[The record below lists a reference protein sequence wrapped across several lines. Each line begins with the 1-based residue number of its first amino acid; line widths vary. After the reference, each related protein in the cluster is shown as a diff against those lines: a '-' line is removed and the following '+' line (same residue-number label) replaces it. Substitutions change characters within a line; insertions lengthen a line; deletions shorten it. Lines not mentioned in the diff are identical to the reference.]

1 MGIIVKNKKFKIDSL
16 ESKKDCSKYI
26 DSLDLTSG
34 KIEVIVRPYSNK
46 NQRSIDQN
54 NRYWHMIRQASN
66 ESGYTVNE
74 LHTIMIMEVLGMQEV
89 TNLKGDTHSVP
100 IQTSG
105 LTVSQFGE
113 YMDQVESVLINAG
126 IYYPQPEEWR
136 FTKSS

>member
-1 MGIIVKNKKFKIDSL
+1 MGIIVRNKKFKIDSL
-16 ESKKDCSKYI
+16 ESKNDCSRYI

-34 KIEVIVRPYSNK
+34 KVEVIVRPYSNK
-46 NQRSIDQN
+46 NQRSVDQN

-89 TNLKGDTHSVP
+89 TSLKGETHSVP

-105 LTVSQFGE
+105 LTVAQFGE
-113 YMDQVESVLINAG
+113 YMDQVESVLVSAG
-126 IYYPQPEEWR
+126 IYYPQPEI
-136 FTKSS
+136 

>member
-16 ESKKDCSKYI
+16 ESKNDCSRYI

-34 KIEVIVRPYSNK
+34 KVEVIVRPYSNK

-89 TNLKGDTHSVP
+89 TSLKGETHSVP

-105 LTVSQFGE
+105 LTVAQFGE
-113 YMDQVESVLINAG
+113 YMDQVESVLVGAG
-126 IYYPQPEEWR
+126 IYYPQPEI
-136 FTKSS
+136 

>member
-16 ESKKDCSKYI
+16 ESKNDCSRYI

-34 KIEVIVRPYSNK
+34 KVEVIVRPYSNK
-46 NQRSIDQN
+46 NQRSVDQN

-66 ESGYTVNE
+66 EAGDTVNE

-89 TNLKGDTHSVP
+89 TSLKGETHSVP

-105 LTVSQFGE
+105 LTVAQFGE
-113 YMDQVESVLINAG
+113 YMDQVESVLVGAG
-126 IYYPQPEEWR
+126 IYYPQPEI
-136 FTKSS
+136 

>member
-1 MGIIVKNKKFKIDSL
+1 MGIIVRNKKFKIDSL
-16 ESKKDCSKYI
+16 ESKNDCSRYI

-34 KIEVIVRPYSNK
+34 KVEVIVRPYSNK

-89 TNLKGDTHSVP
+89 TSLKGETREDP
-100 IQTSG
+100 IQTSS
-105 LTVSQFGE
+105 LTVAQFGE
-113 YMDQVESVLINAG
+113 YMDQVESVLITAG
-126 IYYPQPEEWR
+126 IYYPQPEI
-136 FTKSS
+136 

>member
-1 MGIIVKNKKFKIDSL
+1 MGITVKNKKFKIDSL
-16 ESKKDCSKYI
+16 ESKNDCSRYI

-34 KIEVIVRPYSNK
+34 KVEVIVRPYSNK

-89 TNLKGDTHSVP
+89 TSLKGETHSVP

-105 LTVSQFGE
+105 LTVAQFGE
-113 YMDQVESVLINAG
+113 YMDQVESVLVSAG
-126 IYYPQPEEWR
+126 IYYPQPEI
-136 FTKSS
+136 

>member
-16 ESKKDCSKYI
+16 ESKNDCSKYI

-89 TNLKGDTHSVP
+89 TSLSGETREVP

-105 LTVSQFGE
+105 LTVAQFGE

-126 IYYPQPEEWR
+126 IYYPSPEAQYV
-136 FTKSS
+136 

>member
-16 ESKKDCSKYI
+16 ESKNDCSRYI

-34 KIEVIVRPYSNK
+34 KVEVIVRPYSNK

-89 TNLKGDTHSVP
+89 TSLKGETREVP

-105 LTVSQFGE
+105 LTVAQFGE
-113 YMDQVESVLINAG
+113 YMDQVESVLITAG
-126 IYYPQPEEWR
+126 IYYPQQEI
-136 FTKSS
+136 

>member
-1 MGIIVKNKKFKIDSL
+1 MGIIVRNKKFKIDSL
-16 ESKKDCSKYI
+16 ESKNDCSRYI

-34 KIEVIVRPYSNK
+34 KVEVIVRPYSNK

-89 TNLKGDTHSVP
+89 TSLKGETREVP
-100 IQTSG
+100 IQTSS
-105 LTVSQFGE
+105 LTVAQFGE
-113 YMDQVESVLINAG
+113 YMDQVESVLITAG
-126 IYYPQPEEWR
+126 IYYPQPEI
-136 FTKSS
+136 

>member
-16 ESKKDCSKYI
+16 ESKNDCSKYI

-34 KIEVIVRPYSNK
+34 KVEVIVRPYSNK

-74 LHTIMIMEVLGMQEV
+74 LHTIMTMEVLGMQDI
-89 TNLKGDTHSVP
+89 TSLKGETHSVP
-100 IQTSG
+100 IQTSS
-105 LTVSQFGE
+105 LTVAQFGE
-113 YMDQVESVLINAG
+113 YMDQAESVLINAG
-126 IYYPQPEEWR
+126 IYYPSPEAQYV
-136 FTKSS
+136 

>member
-16 ESKKDCSKYI
+16 ESKNDCSRYI

-34 KIEVIVRPYSNK
+34 KVEVIVRPYSNK

-89 TNLKGDTHSVP
+89 TSLKGETREVP
-100 IQTSG
+100 IQTSS
-105 LTVSQFGE
+105 LTVAQFGE
-113 YMDQVESVLINAG
+113 YMDQVESVLITAG
-126 IYYPQPEEWR
+126 IYYPQPEI
-136 FTKSS
+136 

>member
-16 ESKKDCSKYI
+16 ESKSDCSRYI

-34 KIEVIVRPYSNK
+34 KVEVILRPYSNK

-89 TNLKGDTHSVP
+89 TNLKGETHSVP
-100 IQTSG
+100 IQTSS
-105 LTVSQFGE
+105 LTVAQFGE

-126 IYYPQPEEWR
+126 IYYPSPEAQYV
-136 FTKSS
+136 

>member
-16 ESKKDCSKYI
+16 ESKNDCSRYI

-34 KIEVIVRPYSNK
+34 KVEVIVRPYSNK
-46 NQRSIDQN
+46 NQRSVDQN

-89 TNLKGDTHSVP
+89 TSLKGETHEVP

-105 LTVSQFGE
+105 LTVAEFGE
-113 YMDQVESVLINAG
+113 YMDKVEGVLIQAG
-126 IYYPQPEEWR
+126 IYYPSELE
-136 FTKSS
+136 KEYV

>member
-1 MGIIVKNKKFKIDSL
+1 MGIIVRNKKFKIDSL
-16 ESKKDCSKYI
+16 ESKNDCSRYI

-34 KIEVIVRPYSNK
+34 KVEVIVRPYSNK
-46 NQRSIDQN
+46 NQRSVDQN

-89 TNLKGDTHSVP
+89 TSLKGETHSVP

-105 LTVSQFGE
+105 LTVAEFGE
-113 YMDQVESVLINAG
+113 YMDQVESVLVSAG
-126 IYYPQPEEWR
+126 IYYPQPEI
-136 FTKSS
+136 

>member
-16 ESKKDCSKYI
+16 ESKNDCSRYI

-34 KIEVIVRPYSNK
+34 KVEVIVRPYSNK
-46 NQRSIDQN
+46 NQRSVDQN

-89 TNLKGDTHSVP
+89 TSLKGETHSVP

-105 LTVSQFGE
+105 LTVAQFGE
-113 YMDQVESVLINAG
+113 YMDQVESVLVGAG
-126 IYYPQPEEWR
+126 IYYPQPEI
-136 FTKSS
+136 

>member
-16 ESKKDCSKYI
+16 ESKNDCSRYI

-34 KIEVIVRPYSNK
+34 KVEVIIRPYSNK

-89 TNLKGDTHSVP
+89 TSLKGETHSVP

-105 LTVSQFGE
+105 LTVAQFGE
-113 YMDQVESVLINAG
+113 YMDQVESVLVSAG
-126 IYYPQPEEWR
+126 IYYPQPEMQYV
-136 FTKSS
+136 

>member
-16 ESKKDCSKYI
+16 ESKNDCSKYI

-89 TNLKGDTHSVP
+89 TSLKGETHSVP

-105 LTVSQFGE
+105 LTVAQFGE
-113 YMDQVESVLINAG
+113 YMDQVESVLVSAG
-126 IYYPQPEEWR
+126 IYYPQPEI
-136 FTKSS
+136 

>member
-16 ESKKDCSKYI
+16 ESKNDCSRYI

-34 KIEVIVRPYSNK
+34 KVEVIVRPYSNK

-54 NRYWHMIRQASN
+54 NRYWHMIRQASS

-89 TNLKGDTHSVP
+89 TSLKGETREVP

-105 LTVSQFGE
+105 LTVAEFGE
-113 YMDQVESVLINAG
+113 YMDQVESVLVNAG
-126 IYYPQPEEWR
+126 IYYPQPEI
-136 FTKSS
+136 

>member
-1 MGIIVKNKKFKIDSL
+1 MGVIVRNKKFKIDSL
-16 ESKKDCSKYI
+16 ESKSDCSRYI

-34 KIEVIVRPYSNK
+34 KVEVIVRPYSNK

-89 TNLKGDTHSVP
+89 TSLKGETREVP
-100 IQTSG
+100 IQTSS
-105 LTVSQFGE
+105 LTVAQFGE
-113 YMDQVESVLINAG
+113 YMDQVESVLITAG
-126 IYYPQPEEWR
+126 IYYPQPEI
-136 FTKSS
+136 

>member
-16 ESKKDCSKYI
+16 ESKNDCSRYI

-34 KIEVIVRPYSNK
+34 KVEVIVRPYSNK

-89 TNLKGDTHSVP
+89 TSLKGETREVP

-105 LTVSQFGE
+105 LTVAQFGE
-113 YMDQVESVLINAG
+113 YMDQVESVLISAG
-126 IYYPQPEEWR
+126 IYYPQPEMQHV
-136 FTKSS
+136 

>member
-1 MGIIVKNKKFKIDSL
+1 MGIIVRNKKFKIDSL
-16 ESKKDCSKYI
+16 ESKSDCSRYI

-34 KIEVIVRPYSNK
+34 KVEVIVRPYSNK

-89 TNLKGDTHSVP
+89 TSLKGETREVP
-100 IQTSG
+100 IQTSS
-105 LTVSQFGE
+105 LTVAQFGE
-113 YMDQVESVLINAG
+113 YMDQVESVLITAG
-126 IYYPQPEEWR
+126 IYYPQPEI
-136 FTKSS
+136 

>member
-16 ESKKDCSKYI
+16 ESKSDCSRYI

-34 KIEVIVRPYSNK
+34 KVEVIVRPYSNK

-89 TNLKGDTHSVP
+89 TSLSGETREVP

-105 LTVSQFGE
+105 LTVAQFGE

-126 IYYPQPEEWR
+126 IYYPQPEMQYV
-136 FTKSS
+136 

>member
-16 ESKKDCSKYI
+16 ESKNDCSRYI

-34 KIEVIVRPYSNK
+34 KVEVIVRPYSNK

-74 LHTIMIMEVLGMQEV
+74 MHTIMIMEVLGMQEV
-89 TNLKGDTHSVP
+89 TSLKGETREVP

-105 LTVSQFGE
+105 LTVAQFGE
-113 YMDQVESVLINAG
+113 YMDQVESVLITAG
-126 IYYPQPEEWR
+126 IYYPQQEI
-136 FTKSS
+136 

>member
-1 MGIIVKNKKFKIDSL
+1 MGITVKNKKFKIDSL
-16 ESKKDCSKYI
+16 ESKNDCSRYI

-34 KIEVIVRPYSNK
+34 KVEVIVRPYSNK

-89 TNLKGDTHSVP
+89 TSLKGETREVP

-105 LTVSQFGE
+105 LTVAQFGE
-113 YMDQVESVLINAG
+113 YMDQVESVLITAG
-126 IYYPQPEEWR
+126 IYYPQQEI
-136 FTKSS
+136 